1 MALAWALR
9 AVPHLR
15 SFVVWWMGTP
25 SNWIQLD
32 SIGFNN
38 YVSDTCRSV
47 GHTLHPVPIGLG
59 LFAVGLIQLGAID
72 VPLPSTRTSR
82 LPVPIPSP

>member
-9 AVPHLR
+9 AVPHLP

-59 LFAVGLIQLGAID
+59 LFAVGLIQMGAD
-72 VPLPSTRTSR
+72 
-82 LPVPIPSP
+82 